1 MKQGLNND
9 IGVFKGLLARMAAE
23 KKKFAIAFSLI
34 GLMVFMWVKVFI
46 SSGPRSASAAAVGQ
60 QEGSSK
66 SEERLNV
73 FYFELPRVE
82 GRNDV
87 LSGDFFVVER
97 WDDFLSGRGP
107 DLGEVDVVSKKGG
120 EKLAKKIGEKLKL
133 HAIELGNRPRAFIND
148 ELLGEGDVLVV
159 RDGTEKYECEVIEI
173 ENNKVF
179 IRCQQAEIVLKL
191 ANQIEVPD

>member
-9 IGVFKGLLARMAAE
+9 IGVFKGLLAQMAAE

-46 SSGPRSASAAAVGQ
+46 SSGPKSASAAAVGE
-60 QEGSSK
+60 QEGSS
-66 SEERLNV
+66 ENNEQLNV
-73 FYFELPRVE
+73 CYVELPRVE
-82 GRNDV
+82 GRNDS

-97 WDDFLSGRGP
+97 WEDFLSGRGP
-107 DLGEVDVVSKKGG
+107 DSGEVDVVSKKGG
-120 EKLAKKIGEKLKL
+120 EKLAEKIGEKLKL
-133 HAIELGNRPRAFIND
+133 HAIELGHRPRAFVND
-148 ELLGEGDVLVV
+148 KLLGPGDVLVV
-159 RDGTEKYECEVIEI
+159 RDGTGKYECEVIEI

-191 ANQIEVPD
+191 ANQIEIPD